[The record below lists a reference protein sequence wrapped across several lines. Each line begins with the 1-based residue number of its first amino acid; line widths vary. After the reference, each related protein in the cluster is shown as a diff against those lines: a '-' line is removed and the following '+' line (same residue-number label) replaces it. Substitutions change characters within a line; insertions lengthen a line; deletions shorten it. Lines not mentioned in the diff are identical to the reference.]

1 MSNKTQEI
9 IEDVVDRYKAGYPII
24 WLKTEE
30 YARAIEILHNRFLIE
45 NENCQKLVAEKFS
58 DTPEEELPANLK
70 PKQIFHWDAIN
81 GLVNITNP
89 NDPGE
94 RIFPFPPA
102 QKGQMVPE
110 PPAHTHILS
119 WASHLLKPTVPEG
132 SIVLVNGFHNL
143 LTAAPATEHGRIRQ
157 AILQIIQP
165 SVRKVEGQIR
175 HGLREGSSYRTV
187 IIVGPKPDHAV
198 LSPDVM
204 TYLEILALP
213 RPNENEIQEM
223 IELQLGDRNSQ
234 DGKSITDDKKLVQI
248 CAHELKGTT
257 VFQGENAIALT
268 YIKKRALDQSTLRRQ
283 YKAIME
289 LHPAL
294 SLAEYKESWEDIVG
308 FELYKKFIT
317 ALFHPDHKNPLK
329 GVLFVGAPGTGKSH
343 TAKATGSNLGL
354 KTIFCNLGRVFNKYV
369 GDSEANTESLFRSID
384 ACGQAIVYIDEI
396 EKGLGGMG
404 KGHGGDG
411 GVSDRVMQQTLTW
424 MNDHDSGAFIIA
436 TANDP
441 HILPPELLREGR
453 WDCIFNVP
461 PPNMIQ
467 RVSLTELYA
476 GKSGLNIDVQAI
488 AERTQDWVGAEIK
501 GLMQKAEIFRLA
513 SKSDEDA
520 VETAFSFVKPMCVSD
535 KDRFFKRV
543 EDSKAQGVC
552 VNIEEEPM
560 ANFEIP
566 IKEKTSETTEVVSP
580 KRRRRTLEG

>member
-1 MSNKTQEI
+1 MNTKTKEV
-9 IEDVVDRYKAGYPII
+9 IEDIVDRYKAGYPVI
-24 WLKTEE
+24 WVKTEE
-30 YARAIEILHNRFLIE
+30 YARAVEILQNRFRDE
-45 NENCQKLVAEKFS
+45 NSACLKVIDEKFS
-58 DTPEEELPANLK
+58 NVPPEEIPGNVK
-70 PKQIFHWDAIN
+70 PKQLFHWDAIN
-81 GLVNITNP
+81 GLVDVTNP
-89 NDPGE
+89 NDAGQ

-102 QKGQMVPE
+102 QKGQLVPE
-110 PPAHTHILS
+110 PPAHAHILA
-119 WASHLLKPTVPEG
+119 WAGHLSKETVPEG
-132 SIVLVNGFHNL
+132 SVVLVNGFHNL
-143 LTAAPATEHGRIRQ
+143 LAAAPPTEHGRIRQ

-165 SVRKVEGQIR
+165 SIRKVEGQIKY
-175 HGLREGSSYRTV
+175 GLREGISYRTV
-187 IIVGPKPDHAV
+187 VIVGPKPDHPA

-204 TYLEILALP
+204 TYMEILDLP
-213 RPNENEIQEM
+213 RPSEDELINM
-223 IELQLGDRNSQ
+223 IELQLGDRETKE
-234 DGKSITDDKKLVQI
+234 GHPVTKDKKLVQT

-257 VFQGENAIALT
+257 VFQSENAIALT
-268 YIKKRALDQSTLRRQ
+268 YIKRRALDQATLRRQ

-294 SLAEYKESWEDIVG
+294 TLADYKESWEDIVG

-317 ALFHPDHKNPLK
+317 ALFHPDQKHPLK

-343 TAKATGSNLGL
+343 TAKATGSHLGL
-354 KTIFCNLGRVFNKYV
+354 KTIFCNLGRVFNKYI

-461 PPNMIQ
+461 PPNKAQ
-467 RVSLTELYA
+467 RMALANLYA
-476 GKSGLNIDVQAI
+476 NKSELSIDANAI

-501 GLMQKAEIFRLA
+501 GLMQKAQIFKIA

-520 VETAFSFVKPMCVSD
+520 VETAFSYVRPMCISD
-535 KDRFFKRV
+535 KERFFKRI
-543 EDSKAQGVC
+543 EDSKAQGVS
-552 VNIEEEPM
+552 VNIEEDSIS
-560 ANFEIP
+560 NFEIP
-566 IKEKTSETTEVVSP
+566 SVEEITKTQTVP
-580 KRRRRTLEG
+580 KSRRRTMEG

>member
-1 MSNKTQEI
+1 
-9 IEDVVDRYKAGYPII
+9 
-24 WLKTEE
+24 
-30 YARAIEILHNRFLIE
+30 
-45 NENCQKLVAEKFS
+45 
-58 DTPEEELPANLK
+58 
-70 PKQIFHWDAIN
+70 
-81 GLVNITNP
+81 
-89 NDPGE
+89 
-94 RIFPFPPA
+94 
-102 QKGQMVPE
+102 
-110 PPAHTHILS
+110 
-119 WASHLLKPTVPEG
+119 
-132 SIVLVNGFHNL
+132 
-143 LTAAPATEHGRIRQ
+143 
-157 AILQIIQP
+157 
-165 SVRKVEGQIR
+165 
-175 HGLREGSSYRTV
+175 
-187 IIVGPKPDHAV
+187 
-198 LSPDVM
+198 M
-204 TYLEILALP
+204 TYLEILNLP
-213 RPNENEIQEM
+213 RPNQNEIQEM
-223 IELQLGDRNSQ
+223 IELQLGDRNSE
-234 DGKSITDDKKLVQI
+234 DGKSITEDKTLVST

-294 SLAEYKESWEDIVG
+294 TLAEYKESWEDIIG

-317 ALFHPDHKNPLK
+317 ALFHPNHKNPLK

-343 TAKATGSNLGL
+343 TAKATGSHLGL

-424 MNDHDSGAFIIA
+424 MSDHDSGAFIIA

-461 PPNMIQ
+461 PPNRIQ

-476 GKSGLNIDVQAI
+476 GKSGLKADIQAI

-513 SKSDEDA
+513 CKSDEDA
-520 VETAFSFVKPMCVSD
+520 IETAFSFVKPMCISD

-543 EDSKAQGVC
+543 EDSKSQGVC
-552 VNIEEEPM
+552 VNIEEEPL

-566 IKEKTSETTEVVSP
+566 TKSSQNEGQQTLPP

>member
-1 MSNKTQEI
+1 MNTKTKEI
-9 IEDVVDRYKAGYPII
+9 IEDIVDRYKAGYPVI
-24 WLKTEE
+24 WVKTEE
-30 YARAIEILHNRFLIE
+30 YARAIEILQNRFREE
-45 NENCQKLVAEKFS
+45 NATCEKIIADRFKNVS
-58 DTPEEELPANLK
+58 DEEIPANVK
-70 PKQIFHWDAIN
+70 PKQLFHWDAIN
-81 GLVNITNP
+81 GLVNVTNQ
-89 NDPGE
+89 NDAGE
-94 RIFPFPPA
+94 RVFPFPPA
-102 QKGQMVPE
+102 QKGQLVPE

-119 WASHLLKPTVPEG
+119 WASHLSKETVPEG
-132 SIVLVNGFHNL
+132 SVVLVNGFHNL
-143 LTAAPATEHGRIRQ
+143 LAAAPPTEHGRIRQ

-165 SVRKVEGQIR
+165 SIRKVEGQIKY
-175 HGLREGSSYRTV
+175 GLREGISYRTV
-187 IIVGPKPDHAV
+187 IIVGPKPEHPA

-204 TYLEILALP
+204 TYMEILDLP
-213 RPNENEIQEM
+213 RPSEDELVEM
-223 IELQLGDRNSQ
+223 IELQLGDRETKE
-234 DGKSITDDKKLVQI
+234 GVPVTKDKKLVLT

-257 VFQGENAIALT
+257 VFQSENAIALT
-268 YIKKRALDQSTLRRQ
+268 YIKQRALDQTTLRRQ

-294 SLAEYKESWEDIVG
+294 SLADYKETWEDIVG

-317 ALFHPDHKNPLK
+317 ALFHPNQKHPLK

-343 TAKATGSNLGL
+343 TAKATGAHLGL
-354 KTIFCNLGRVFNKYV
+354 KTIFCNLGRVFNKYI

-461 PPNMIQ
+461 PPNKTQ
-467 RVSLTELYA
+467 RIALTSLYA
-476 GKSGLNIDVQAI
+476 GKSELAIDTIAI

-501 GLMQKAEIFRLA
+501 GLMQKAQIFRLA

-520 VETAFSFVKPMCVSD
+520 VETAFSYVRPMCISD
-535 KDRFFKRV
+535 KDRFFKRI
-543 EDSKAQGVC
+543 EDSKAQGVS
-552 VNIEEEPM
+552 VNIEEDSIS
-560 ANFEIP
+560 NFEIP
-566 IKEKTSETTEVVSP
+566 SSPEEITKTQSAP
-580 KRRRRTLEG
+580 KSRRRTMED